1 MARAIAHDHD
11 EKRAQ
16 IQKSAARVFAAEG
29 FHRASMAQIAASCG
43 FSKANLYHYYDSK
56 DALLFD
62 LLDAYLSGLCERICG
77 LELSGL
83 LPEDQL
89 RRTVAEILRAYQGAD
104 HEHQVQINALAA
116 LPRGQQDQL
125 RAYQRELVG
134 FVRDILARLAP
145 TAFENDPARLRATTM
160 SVFGMLNW
168 YFMWV
173 RARVLRRATSM
184 QHLFPTSPWAAFGNL
199 HRKVDNAAPAAIAK
213 VGAWVDS
220 SLTRATIDCT
230 VPPI

>member
-16 IQKSAARVFAAEG
+16 ILKSAARFFAADG
-29 FHRASMAQIAASCG
+29 FHRASMAQIAAACG

-62 LLDAYLSGLCERICG
+62 LLDAYLSGLRDRICG
-77 LELSGL
+77 LDLAGL
-83 LPEDQL
+83 TPEDQL

-104 HEHQVQINALAA
+104 HDHRVQINALGA
-116 LPRGQQDQL
+116 LPRDQQDRL

-134 FVRDILARLAP
+134 FVRGIVARLAP
-145 TAFENDPARLRATTM
+145 GAFRNDAARLRATTM

-168 YFMWV
+168 YFMWGAGQGAAAREAYAGLVADLTLGGV
-173 RARVLRRATSM
+173 RGLPEKA
-184 QHLFPTSPWAAFGNL
+184 
-199 HRKVDNAAPAAIAK
+199 
-213 VGAWVDS
+213 
-220 SLTRATIDCT
+220 
-230 VPPI
+230 